1 MPLCPRT
8 PVSDYMCWHSAGGKA
23 FASMMWKRKDV
34 NTWTWVL
41 LIAFQCVDLK
51 LTTKGSPYAFQSI
64 GNSRFSWKCISFS
77 DARWVEREGEE
88 NTRKRSLIEPRKV
101 GKFALILMGSTQE
114 DPESELGRSCKTA
127 LDFSKVIICGCW
139 QSKKNKNVTRE
150 ITSTVKVRLK
160 GPLVSWPNLN
170 KIDNYKF
177 CSWKLDAKA
186 TIHSPGKRYANSF

>member
-8 PVSDYMCWHSAGGKA
+8 LVSDYMCWHFVGGKA

-51 LTTKGSPYAFQSI
+51 LTTKGSPLAFAICLPKHREFQVFLKTHFI
-64 GNSRFSWKCISFS
+64 FWCKVSRK
-77 DARWVEREGEE
+77 REGEE
-88 NTRKRSLIEPRKV
+88 NTRKRSLIEPPKV

-127 LDFSKVIICGCW
+127 LDFSKVIHMWLLTIEKEQKCH
-139 QSKKNKNVTRE
+139 QSNNIYCKSE
-150 ITSTVKVRLK
+150 VRRSLGLMTEFK
-160 GPLVSWPNLN
+160 
-170 KIDNYKF
+170 
-177 CSWKLDAKA
+177 
-186 TIHSPGKRYANSF
+186 